1 MSDKTTW
8 QCKARHVTEYS
19 PAKTGKYPRLLKTGS
34 LDNAIEE
41 FSLAWPSWYMS
52 HYTMLYKYGKQT
64 RDFWGVF
71 ILS

>member
-19 PAKTGKYPRLLKTGS
+19 PAKTGEYPRLLKTGS

-41 FSLAWPSWYMS
+41 FSLA
-52 HYTMLYKYGKQT
+52 
-64 RDFWGVF
+64 
-71 ILS
+71 